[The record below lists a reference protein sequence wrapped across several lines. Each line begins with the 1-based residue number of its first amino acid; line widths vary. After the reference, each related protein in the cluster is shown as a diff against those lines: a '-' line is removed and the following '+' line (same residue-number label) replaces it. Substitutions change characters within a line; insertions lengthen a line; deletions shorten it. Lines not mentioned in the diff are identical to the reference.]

1 MKTKITKTLLLVMAS
16 VSLVF
21 ISCNKD
27 DDNNSS
33 STTSGNL
40 IGKWYMYSEKTVT
53 NGVAGNEQLWAHNC
67 SSKLD
72 YVEFKSNGSADWI
85 QYAADCTVD
94 AASSVSSA
102 EWERSGNIINFE
114 MNGEIFSEE
123 ITTLNSNT
131 LIVKDVDEYNGTTY
145 DYITTYHRAN

>member
-1 MKTKITKTLLLVMAS
+1 MKTKITKTFLLVMAS
-16 VSLVF
+16 VSLLF

-40 IGKWYMYSEKTVT
+40 IGKWYMYSENTVT

-67 SSKLD
+67 SSNLD
-72 YVEFKSNGSADWI
+72 YVEFKSNGSAEMI

-94 AASSVSSA
+94 AASSVSSVT
-102 EWERSGNIINFE
+102 WTRSGNTINFSL
-114 MNGEIFSEE
+114 NGEAFSEE

-131 LIVKDVDEYNGTTY
+131 LIVKNVDEYNGTTY
-145 DYITTYHRAN
+145 EYITTYHRAN